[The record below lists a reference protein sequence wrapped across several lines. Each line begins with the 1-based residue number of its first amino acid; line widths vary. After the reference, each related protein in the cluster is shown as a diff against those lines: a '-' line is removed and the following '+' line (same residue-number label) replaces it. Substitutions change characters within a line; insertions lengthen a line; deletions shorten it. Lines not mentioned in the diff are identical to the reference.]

1 MDNANI
7 GGPTPPLKTNTPTIT
22 HIHVPDRSAE
32 LRGLMAALRAIARAK
47 TAGVRTPVGGGSNS

>member
-22 HIHVPDRSAE
+22 RVYTPDPDAQ
-32 LRGLMAALRAIARAK
+32 LRALTAILQAAQRAK
-47 TAGVRTPVGGGSNS
+47 TTGVHTPVGGGSNS